1 MGPNEPAGVADEI
14 NRAGK
19 GSLVAWSVPGTVLL
33 IALWIGLVGG
43 FLDLGVL
50 ILKQHL
56 TGDRFFRLGDHFFWL
71 IPAGDT
77 VLIVVSGLF
86 LAVTG
91 LVWRGAGFLRIAVA
105 MLTFIGILNATARLP
120 LAPWSVISLSAG
132 VAVQAGRWAVGGG
145 RRCNSFGWLVRR
157 TTPLLAGGLLSLIL
171 IWFGERV
178 WSECKV
184 KALLPS
190 APTTG
195 RNVFL
200 IVWDTVRTNNL
211 SLYGYGRRRRRT
223 SISWHAKAFGSIAL
237 SRRLHGLSHRIAACS
252 PGGGLMN

>member
-14 NRAGK
+14 NRTGK
-19 GSLVAWSVPGTVLL
+19 GSLVAWSVSGTVLL
-33 IALWIGLVGG
+33 IALWIGLVSG
-43 FLDLGVL
+43 FLDLGLL

-71 IPAGDT
+71 IPAGVT
-77 VLIVVSGLF
+77 VLIMVPGLF
-86 LAVTG
+86 LALAG
-91 LVWRGAGFLRIAVA
+91 LMWRGAGFLRVA
-105 MLTFIGILNATARLP
+105 IGMLTFIGILNATARLP
-120 LAPWSVISLSAG
+120 LAPWSVHI
-132 VAVQAGRWAVGGG
+132 AVSGGGRSSCAVGGGGG
-145 RRCNSFGWLVRR
+145 RRCNSFGRLVRR

-178 WSECKV
+178 WSERKV

-195 RNVFL
+195 RNVLL

-211 SLYGYGRRRRRT
+211 SLYGYG
-223 SISWHAKAFGSIAL
+223 H
-237 SRRLHGLSHRIAACS
+237 
-252 PGGGLMN
+252 